1 MKICA
6 KIVLYFIYT
15 KHFRYFFMLFY
26 VYKPQNGASSIGAPN
41 GRFSSTPLFAG
52 FVVM

>member
-15 KHFRYFFMLFY
+15 KHFRYFLCYFMFINLKT
-26 VYKPQNGASSIGAPN
+26 VH
-41 GRFSSTPLFAG
+41 RPLVLQMEG
-52 FVVM
+52 FRQHHYSLVV

>member
-15 KHFRYFFMLFY
+15 KHFRYFLCYFMFINLKT
-26 VYKPQNGASSIGAPN
+26 VH
-41 GRFSSTPLFAG
+41 RPLVLQMEG
-52 FVVM
+52 FRQHHYSRVV